1 MVFQSTPLPD
11 VYLIEPEPHADS
23 RGHFARL
30 WCLDE
35 LRAYGID
42 HNFVQANFSV
52 NERRGTLRGLHRQRA
67 PHGEAKLIHCSK
79 GALFDVVVDTRPS
92 SPTYLAW
99 FGAELSAE
107 NRRAMYVPVGCT
119 HGYLSLTDGA
129 EAHYVVSHPYVPGV
143 EAGIRYDDPCLDIQW
158 PIPVEVV
165 SEKDRSWPDLREQD
179 AVSSAER

>member
-42 HNFVQANFSV
+42 HNFVQANLSV

-92 SPTYLAW
+92 SPTYLTW

-119 HGYLSLTDGA
+119 HGYLSLTDGS

-165 SEKDRSWPDLREQD
+165 SEKDRSWPDLRGQD
-179 AVSSAER
+179 AVPSADR